1 MNPECVSWLELPLH
15 FNPSVIPA
23 QCKEGIKRSH
33 RPDVLSEELKQRL
46 NRKGL
51 SETAVMLCKLNK
63 SL

>member
-1 MNPECVSWLELPLH
+1 MAFEFSDDIYQAKDGDAEMLGTSDTW
-15 FNPSVIPA
+15 SM
-23 QCKEGIKRSH
+23 
-33 RPDVLSEELKQRL
+33 QRL